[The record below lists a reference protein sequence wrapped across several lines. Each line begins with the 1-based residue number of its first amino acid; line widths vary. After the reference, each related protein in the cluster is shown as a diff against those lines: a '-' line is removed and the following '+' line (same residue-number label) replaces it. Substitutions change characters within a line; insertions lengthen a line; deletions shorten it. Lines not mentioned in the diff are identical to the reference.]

1 MTTQRDVPTVSP
13 LRRARHPWLLLA
25 VPPLVLALWWLLPVS
40 ALVANAV
47 HFIQNLGLLGV
58 LVYAVVYITAI
69 VAMAPGL
76 MLTLAAGFIWGPLM
90 GALVAWPS
98 SLLAATTAFVVGRYL
113 ARTYIEQRFGNRALF
128 RAIER
133 ATALHGLKIVILL
146 RLSPVAPFGLLN
158 YGFGLTQLKTRS
170 YALATGIGLLPMTF
184 LYAYVGSLAKSV
196 ADLGTAGAPVRG
208 VLYWVGLG
216 ATVLVTLFV
225 TKIARGVL
233 REHLETARNSGSPS
247 VNE

>member
-1 MTTQRDVPTVSP
+1 MPTQRDDSTPSP
-13 LRRARHPWLLLA
+13 LRRVRHPWLLLA

-40 ALVANAV
+40 ELVANAV
-47 HFIQNLGLLGV
+47 RFIQNLGLLGV
-58 LVYAVVYITAI
+58 LVYVVVYIVAV

-98 SLLAATTAFVVGRYL
+98 SLLAATTAFVIGRYL
-113 ARTYIEQRFGNRALF
+113 ARTTIEQRFGNRTLF
-128 RAIER
+128 HAIQR
-133 ATALHGLKIVILL
+133 ATVLHGLKIVILL

-158 YGFGLTQLKTRS
+158 YVFGLTQLKTRS
-170 YALATGIGLLPMTF
+170 YALATGIGLLPTTF

-208 VLYWVGLG
+208 VLYWAGLG

-233 REHLETARNSGSPS
+233 REHLEHARNSASTS
-247 VNE
+247 AAN